1 MNVNAAIC
9 AIEKLVGVHLSAQ
22 LCVSACV
29 GLWIRAHVYVVY
41 TCTHVYVHLY
51 HEGEPVHVQVNDS
64 VYRQDMLQAFT
75 NLNARR
81 PLHGFSAV
89 FAQ

>member
-29 GLWIRAHVYVVY
+29 GLWIRAHVYV
-41 TCTHVYVHLY
+41 YVY

-64 VYRQDMLQAFT
+64 VYLQDMLQAFT